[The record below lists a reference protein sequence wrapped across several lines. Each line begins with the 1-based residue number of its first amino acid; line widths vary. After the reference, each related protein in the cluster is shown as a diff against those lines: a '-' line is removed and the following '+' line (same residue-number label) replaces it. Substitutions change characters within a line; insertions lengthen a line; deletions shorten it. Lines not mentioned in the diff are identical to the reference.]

1 MARGWGKSAEDVEQE
16 AEERALKRRAAPRL
30 DDSPEARERR
40 ERLETLRLSRA
51 RTLEQLERSTTRAHR
66 EMLQRTLRAVESEIE
81 TLNREGDDSSA
92 RPS

>member
-16 AEERALKRRAAPRL
+16 AEERALKRRAAPRP
-30 DDSPEARERR
+30 DDSTEARERR
-40 ERLETLRLSRA
+40 ERRETLRLSRA

-81 TLNREGDDSSA
+81 TLNREGDDPPARSA
-92 RPS
+92 

>member
-16 AEERALKRRAAPRL
+16 AEERAQRRAAPRL
-30 DDSPEARERR
+30 DDSTEARGRR

-51 RTLEQLERSTTRAHR
+51 RTLEQLEHSTARAHR

-81 TLNREGDDSSA
+81 TLNRDDDPSA
-92 RPS
+92 RPA

>member
-92 RPS
+92 RSA